1 MPVNGSH
8 QNISGVYSVCDN
20 CRKSYSALEEFYKS
34 IANSDD
40 LKVCADVS
48 ASVSVTSSQMLL
60 AVE

>member
-1 MPVNGSH
+1 M
-8 QNISGVYSVCDN
+8 CDN